1 MTTPDHQVRRA
12 TVEDLPQLRELWRRA
27 SLPWQDFER
36 MFKDFQVVQ
45 TAAGEIIAAL
55 GMQITGTEGWL
66 FAEAFSR
73 PEQADNLRT
82 TLWERARIVS
92 QNHGLVRVWTQFAT
106 PFWQINGFAAASPE
120 QLGKRPP
127 AFAGGELPWFVLQL
141 RDDTA
146 TAVDLDREF
155 AMFQEAQKAD
165 RERLYSQ
172 ARIAKT
178 VAVIVAL
185 LLLVLLGVMAVR
197 FIGVS
202 NRSPQTQP
210 PPNR

>member
-1 MTTPDHQVRRA
+1 LSAAEHPGAKAD
-12 TVEDLPQLRELWRRA
+12 DG
-27 SLPWQDFER
+27 SL
-36 MFKDFQVVQ
+36 
-45 TAAGEIIAAL
+45 
-55 GMQITGTEGWL
+55 
-66 FAEAFSR
+66 
-73 PEQADNLRT
+73 
-82 TLWERARIVS
+82 
-92 QNHGLVRVWTQFAT
+92 
-106 PFWQINGFAAASPE
+106 FWQINGFAAASPE

-127 AFAGGELPWFVLQL
+127 AFAGGELPWFVLRL

-165 RERLYSQ
+165 RERLYGQ

-202 NRSPQTQP
+202 NRSPQTQQ
-210 PPNR
+210 PPNQ